1 MGYTKSD
8 ISLPMSGLDVDTIF
22 DNLVSAKEE
31 YLDRNR
37 VELKDVAF
45 VDNLFMTPRPTA
57 SLPEAMHGVWYLS
70 HSLRKLSACD
80 EAFFYGNWKEA
91 RGCQIEHEVC
101 EKYGIPFTEV

>member
-1 MGYTKSD
+1 MKKKIF
-8 ISLPMSGLDVDTIF
+8 ISLPMSGLSDDVVF

-37 VELKDVAF
+37 LHLDDVTF
-45 VDNLFMTPRPTA
+45 VDNLTAPRPF
-57 SLPEAMHGVWYLS
+57 SIIPMSNCGVWYLG
-70 HSLRKLSACD
+70 HAIIKLSQCD
-80 EAFFYGNWKEA
+80 EAFFFGNWKEA

>member
-1 MGYTKSD
+1 MKKKVF
-8 ISLPMSGLDVDTIF
+8 ISLPMGGLDADTIF

-37 VELKDVAF
+37 LRLDDVTF
-45 VDNLFMTPRPTA
+45 IDNFDCLVHGRA
-57 SLPEAMHGVWYLS
+57 IPESDHSAWYLLGQAIS
-70 HSLRKLSACD
+70 KLSQCD

-91 RGCQIEHEVC
+91 RRCRIEHVVC

>member
-1 MGYTKSD
+1 MKKKVF
-8 ISLPMSGLDVDTIF
+8 ISLPMSGLSDDTIF

-37 VELKDVAF
+37 LRLDDVTF
-45 VDNLFMTPRPTA
+45 IDNFICLVPDYGI
-57 SLPEAMHGVWYLS
+57 PESNHGVWYLGYS
-70 HSLRKLSACD
+70 IVLLSRCD

-101 EKYGIPFTEV
+101 EKYGIPFSEV